1 MRRTKEEAERTRKQL
16 LDAGLTVFGD
26 KGYAAARLSDIAEE
40 AGVTRGAVYWHFG
53 SKKGLMFAVLKEMS
67 NPYIRIAAE
76 VLESDLPAEERI
88 REMIRRVIYTMDRD
102 KNFISHEQIA
112 VRFMAEHPAE
122 FEEYHGDF
130 SVGMKRV
137 TNLLKRAIREGQ
149 RAGQIRRDVNA
160 KIIAGTVGAVLRG
173 SAMMKKAQHMN
184 LLIRGASKEIA
195 ELLMRG
201 LEPR

>member
-1 MRRTKEEAERTRKQL
+1 
-16 LDAGLTVFGD
+16 
-26 KGYAAARLSDIAEE
+26 
-40 AGVTRGAVYWHFG
+40 
-53 SKKGLMFAVLKEMS
+53 
-67 NPYIRIAAE
+67 
-76 VLESDLPAEERI
+76 
-88 REMIRRVIYTMDRD
+88 
-102 KNFISHEQIA
+102 
-112 VRFMAEHPAE
+112 
-122 FEEYHGDF
+122 
-130 SVGMKRV
+130 MKRV